1 MTGWERREPA
11 TRMTKANSGFALHDK
26 RDPHVRAAR
35 TNDPLSKG
43 ATMFDKN
50 QLREIDAAALA
61 SCKGTPVYEAGRQE
75 SLAKKKAREEASGMS
90 AEDINYARGM
100 KDVFSNIA
108 REVAPLFV
116 PPAVLNDPVRAM
128 HIMAL
133 SSDLF
138 AIDTGAIANVIV
150 EHVQAARAAAQVA
163 HEAKPGANDPEAQ
176 VTKPKRRKG
185 AVTAA

>member
-1 MTGWERREPA
+1 MTGWERRVPA
-11 TRMTKANSGFALHDK
+11 TRMTKANSGFALPDK

-61 SCKGTPVYEAGRQE
+61 SCKGAPVYEAGQQE
-75 SLAKKKAREEASGMS
+75 SLAKMKAREEASGMS
-90 AEDINYARGM
+90 DEEVGYARALKSMFGQ
-100 KDVFSNIA
+100 IA
-108 REVAPLFV
+108 RDAAPMFV
-116 PPAVLNDPVRAM
+116 PPEVLHDPVRAM
-128 HIMAL
+128 RIMAL

-138 AIDTGAIANVIV
+138 AIDTGAVANVIIAHV
-150 EHVQAARAAAQVA
+150 EAARAAAQVA
-163 HEAKPGANDPEAQ
+163 HDAPGANDPEAQ
-176 VTKPKRRKG
+176 ITKPKGRKG